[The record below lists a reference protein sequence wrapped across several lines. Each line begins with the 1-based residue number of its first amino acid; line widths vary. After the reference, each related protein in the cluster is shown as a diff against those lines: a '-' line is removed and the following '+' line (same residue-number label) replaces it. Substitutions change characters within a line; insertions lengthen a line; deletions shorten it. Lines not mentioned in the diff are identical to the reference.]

1 MKKIIFL
8 LIATTLSFFLKAQ
21 DFSGS
26 QFSIINFARRVYNI
40 EKFEGVRLIELD
52 NTNYAIIAVKLP
64 KKSSQDINTLA
75 QAKAKVYLSQFQNGS
90 HLSSEL
96 IIFNTI
102 GDSINKKQL
111 SQEIFKEY
119 SSGFVKGLIS
129 ISVTNNELDDFITH
143 LYYAKLNN

>member
-8 LIATTLSFFLKAQ
+8 LIATTLSFFLKSQ
-21 DFSGS
+21 DFSGN
-26 QFSIINFARRVYNI
+26 QFSIINFAKRVYNI

>member
-1 MKKIIFL
+1 MKNILFLIIGT
-8 LIATTLSFFLKAQ
+8 ILSLFLKSQ
-21 DFSGS
+21 DFSAN
-26 QFSIINFARRVYNI
+26 QFSIINFAKRVYNI

-64 KKSSQDINTLA
+64 KNSTQDINILA
-75 QAKAKVYLSQFQNGS
+75 KTKAKVYLSQFQNGS

-102 GDSINKKQL
+102 GDSISKKQL

-129 ISVTNNELDDFITH
+129 ISVINNELDDFITH